1 MDISIKLYINQRIY
15 KNRKFHDFDCF
26 FKLELSG
33 ARGRSIS
40 DRRKNSSIIFVVVH
54 WDRLKQRGRK
64 SRIHLQ
70 YASTGLDLY
79 VGNGT
84 PYVFLRSDRFS
95 LKTPSHA
102 SVNDKRRSITID
114 FQEYVASIN
123 RGTHNK
129 TDSCKIFRSFRQQC
143 ISSNQLRSHYDG
155 VDVIKNDLKSDRDLS
170 SNEN

>member
-1 MDISIKLYINQRIY
+1 MKIVNSMISIVSLNSNCREQE
-15 KNRKFHDFDCF
+15 D
-26 FKLELSG
+26 
-33 ARGRSIS
+33 GRFRWRSFGQ
-40 DRRKNSSIIFVVVH
+40 NSSIIFVVVH
-54 WDRLKQRGRK
+54 SGRLKQRGRK

-129 TDSCKIFRSFRQQC
+129 TDSCKIFQSFRQQC

-155 VDVIKNDLKSDRDLS
+155 IDVIKNDLKSNRDLS